1 MLVGF
6 RIRGARLEKRA
17 STGLR
22 KKKTL
27 SSRGGT
33 VVIKH
38 EPRVMFVR
46 REGRIES
53 TDQALSVRFKANPFR
68 AAYGPAR
75 GVRERSTNDTR

>member
-1 MLVGF
+1 M
-6 RIRGARLEKRA
+6 
-17 STGLR
+17 
-22 KKKTL
+22 
-27 SSRGGT
+27 
-33 VVIKH
+33 IKH